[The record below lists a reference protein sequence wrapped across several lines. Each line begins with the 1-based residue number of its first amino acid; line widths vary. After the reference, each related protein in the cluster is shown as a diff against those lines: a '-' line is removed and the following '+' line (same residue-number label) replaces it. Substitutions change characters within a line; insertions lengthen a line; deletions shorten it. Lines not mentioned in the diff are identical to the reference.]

1 MKQTWGVIFDW
12 DGVLVDSSAWHEQSW
27 EMLARELGY
36 TIPDGSFQRGFGLK
50 NEVII
55 PTILQWAQAADEVA
69 RLAVRKETLYRQLAR
84 EQGLSFLPG
93 ARILLDRL
101 AAAGVPCV
109 IGSSTER
116 ANIMVILDSNQGAG
130 YFQAILS
137 GEDVTHG
144 KPAPDIFLK
153 AHQALGTKHAVV
165 IEDALPGVEAALRG
179 GLPVVAVTTTRRR
192 EELDEATWVVDDLA
206 EVSVEALAVIA
217 GADATGPVNG

>member
-12 DGVLVDSSAWHEQSW
+12 DGVLVDSSTWHEQSW
-27 EMLARELGY
+27 EILARELGY
-36 TIPDGSFQRGFGLK
+36 AIPAGSFQRGFGLK

-55 PTILQWAQAADEVA
+55 PTILQWAQAEDEVA
-69 RLAVRKETLYRQLAR
+69 RLAHRKETLYRQLAR
-84 EQGLSFLPG
+84 DGGLSFLPG

-116 ANIMVILDSNQGAG
+116 ANITVILESNQGAG
-130 YFQAILS
+130 YFRAILS

-153 AHQALGTKHAVV
+153 AHQALGTEYAVV

-217 GADATGPVNG
+217 GADAAGPVNG